1 MQIQVMKKSNQAIVA
16 MIAVLVVAVSLSA
29 AYNEADAEEITQFPS
44 REKVISVS
52 GQATIKVV
60 PDLLTVRLGTETQE
74 KTAQDALASNSEM
87 MNKVISALK
96 TSGISEDE
104 ISTSSLN
111 IYPVYESFKDERGDY
126 RSELVGYKVSN
137 IISVETKNLDLAAS
151 IIDGAVSAGVNRVD
165 SVYFS
170 LSPEIRNVLKDQL
183 LEDAVINA
191 REKAEIALS
200 PLDHKII
207 GVKSISLSEISIPYP
222 MPAFRGDFAMAE
234 MAKSAPTPVFSS
246 DQEVTTSANVVF
258 LIGSN

>member
-1 MQIQVMKKSNQAIVA
+1 MVKTKQTILA
-16 MIAVLVVAVSLSA
+16 MIAVLAVSVSIA
-29 AYNEADAEEITQFPS
+29 SVFNEAEAEEIAPFPS
-44 REKVISVS
+44 REKTISVS
-52 GQATIKVV
+52 GQATTSVD
-60 PDLLTVRLGTETQE
+60 PDLLTIRFGIETQE
-74 KTAQDALASNSEM
+74 KTAQEALNSNSNM

-96 TSGISEDE
+96 NAGISEDE
-104 ISTSSLN
+104 ISTSSIN
-111 IYPVYESFKDERGDY
+111 IHAVYENYKDEFHGY

-137 IISVETKNLDLAAS
+137 IISVETKNLDLAAP

-170 LSPEIRNVLKDQL
+170 LSPERYMNLKDKM

-191 REKAEIALS
+191 KQKAENALT

-207 GVKSISLSEISIPYP
+207 GVKSVSLSEFSIPYP

-234 MAKSAPTPVFSS
+234 SMAMGAPTPVFSS
-246 DQEVTTSANVVF
+246 EQDVTTSAHVVF

>member
-1 MQIQVMKKSNQAIVA
+1 MKKSNQAIVA

-29 AYNEADAEEITQFPS
+29 VYDEADAEEITQFPS

-111 IYPVYESFKDERGDY
+111 IYPVYESFKDEIGDY

-170 LSPEIRNVLKDQL
+170 LSPEIHNVLKDQL

-207 GVKSISLSEISIPYP
+207 GVKSVSLSEISSPYP